1 MMVTADN
8 KTKLVLDGGI
18 LKNQVLFLVGSDGA
32 TLLEA
37 HDGDGRTAWTAH
49 SAH

>member
-18 LKNQVLFLVGSDGA
+18 LKNQVLILVGADGA

-37 HDGDGRTAWTAH
+37 HDGDGRIVWTAP

>member
-8 KTKLVLDGGI
+8 QTKVVLDRAY
-18 LKNQVLFLVGSDGA
+18 KNQVLFLVESNGA

-37 HDGDGRTAWTAH
+37 HDSDGRTAWKGH